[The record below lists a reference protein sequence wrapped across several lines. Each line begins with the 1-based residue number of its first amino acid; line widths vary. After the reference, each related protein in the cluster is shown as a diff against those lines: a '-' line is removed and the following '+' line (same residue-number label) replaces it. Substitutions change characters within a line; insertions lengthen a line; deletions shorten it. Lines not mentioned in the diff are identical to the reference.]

1 MKKKVTVNG
10 QSLTVEYSYEFGE
23 IESLSNNKVKRP
35 WGYVT
40 ERIETRKA
48 FFTIDGKIYEGT
60 RTFKQAGGPYS
71 ETYTFFGKVF
81 HDSHKKVIEYILNN
95 IER

>member
-1 MKKKVTVNG
+1 MKKKVEFNG
-10 QSLTVEYSYEFGE
+10 KPANVEFTYSYGE
-23 IESLSNNKVKRP
+23 VVSLSNKKVKRP